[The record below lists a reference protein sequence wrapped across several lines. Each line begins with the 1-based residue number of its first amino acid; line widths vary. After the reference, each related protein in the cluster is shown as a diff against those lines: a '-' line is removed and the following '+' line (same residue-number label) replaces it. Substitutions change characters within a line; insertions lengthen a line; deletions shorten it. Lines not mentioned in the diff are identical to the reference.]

1 MIHRRTRT
9 ALIAAAL
16 ALAAVPAAASAA
28 FPVTVRADTGP
39 VTIKAKPTRIVSL
52 SPTATEM
59 LFAVGAGA
67 QVVAVDDQSNYPAG
81 VPRTTLSGFTP
92 NVEAIVKYR
101 PDLVVISY
109 DQNRIVGKLR
119 KLGVT
124 VLLDGAPANIT
135 GTYRQIGQ
143 LGIATGHRARAGRLI
158 GRMKTRLAAIFAA
171 APANRHLRVFHELG
185 PDLYTATSRTFIG
198 TVYRRLGLVNIA
210 DGAPGVIDYPQL
222 SSEAVIAR
230 NPNLI
235 VLSDVRCCGV
245 TRAQV
250 AARPG
255 WGSIAAVRN
264 GDVFGVN
271 DDIASRWGPR
281 IVDFARIVL
290 NHAKAAG

>member
-1 MIHRRTRT
+1 MFHRRTRS
-9 ALIAAAL
+9 ALIAAL
-16 ALAAVPAAASAA
+16 VVAVVAPTVASA
-28 FPVTVRADTGP
+28 FPVVVRTDTGR
-39 VTIKAKPTRIVSL
+39 VTIKKKPKRIVSL
-52 SPTATEM
+52 SPTATET
-59 LFAVGAGA
+59 LFAVGAGS
-67 QVVAVDDQSNYPAG
+67 QVVAVDDQSNYPVRA
-81 VPRTTLSGFTP
+81 PRTSLSGFTP
-92 NVEAIVKYR
+92 NVEAIARYK
-101 PDLVVISY
+101 PDLVVVGF
-109 DQNRIVGKLR
+109 DQNRIVRKLR
-119 KLGVT
+119 ALRIT

-135 GTYRQIGQ
+135 GAYQQIGQ

-158 GRMKTRLAAIFAA
+158 GRMKARLAAITAA
-171 APANRHLRVFHELG
+171 APRNRRLRVFHELG
-185 PDLYTATSRTFIG
+185 PDLFSATSRTFIG
-198 TVYRRLGLVNIA
+198 KIYRRLGLVNIA

-255 WGSIAAVRN
+255 WRSIAAVRN

-281 IVDFARIVL
+281 VVNFAQVIL
-290 NHAKAAG
+290 NHMKAAR